1 MSYFCTDIFRFIV
14 AFIMVAHSA
23 HFHCIGWLHALHDR
37 QLSALIKS
45 HDCPQFLFAYVC
57 ICDSSESLPPP
68 LLILHFDYISSPRVL
83 LNFFL
88 IISYLLVRYCSES
101 SRHHYRKMK
110 KEDSYSSTAA
120 CLPFCYSLSQT
131 SALETQVN
139 CILAVISG
147 V

>member
-68 LLILHFDYISSPRVL
+68 LLILHFDYISSPRAL

-88 IISYLLVRYCSES
+88 ISYLLVWYCSES